1 MLYLA
6 QLVHGSQMSG
16 ELVMQA
22 STYTWERRLLS
33 LACEAQHRP
42 ASPAHHARVEADLLK
57 RAYHHCKALTA
68 RHSRSF
74 YWASSL
80 LPAGKRRATRAL
92 YAFCRVTDDIVD
104 RPTDNM
110 EARLRSW
117 QRCSMEPRMACDD
130 PVAIAWNDARV
141 RYSIPER
148 YAEQLIDGVA
158 RDMRQFRYQTFD
170 ELVTY
175 CYGVASTVG
184 LMSMHIIGFSSSQAI
199 PYAIKLGVALQ
210 LTNILRD
217 VAEDWRAGRLYLPQD
232 DLAAFGL
239 SESDLATQ
247 RVDDR
252 WRAFMQFQV
261 GRTRQLYAEAWPGLA
276 LLHSSGRLAIAAA
289 ADFYRGILDDIE
301 SHDYNVFHHRAYVG
315 ASTKL
320 RRLPL
325 LWWQTRTLRMGAR
338 MRPSPPAPDD
348 PRSQ

>member
-1 MLYLA
+1 
-6 QLVHGSQMSG
+6 
-16 ELVMQA
+16 MQA

-33 LACEAQHRP
+33 LAYAAQHRS
-42 ASPAHHARVEADLLK
+42 ASPARHAQYEADLLK

-74 YWASSL
+74 YLASSL
-80 LPAGKRRATRAL
+80 LPAGKRWAARAL

-104 RPTDNM
+104 RPTGNV

-117 QRCSMEPRMACDD
+117 QRSILEPRPAQDD
-130 PVAIAWNDARV
+130 PVVIAWNDTRV
-141 RYSIPER
+141 RYSIPDL

-158 RDMRQFRYQTFD
+158 RDMHQLRYQTFD

-184 LMSMHIIGFSSSQAI
+184 LMSMHIIGFSSPHAI
-199 PYAIKLGVALQ
+199 PYAIKLGIALQ

-217 VAEDWRAGRLYLPQD
+217 VAEDWRAGRVYLPQD
-232 DLAAFGL
+232 DLAAFSL
-239 SESDLATQ
+239 SESDLAAQ

-252 WRAFMQFQV
+252 WRAFMQFQIE
-261 GRTRQLYAEAWPGLA
+261 RTRQLYAESWPGLA

-289 ADFYRGILDDIE
+289 ADLYRKILDDIE
-301 SHDYNVFHHRAYVG
+301 SHDYNVFHRRAYV
-315 ASTKL
+315 STSAKL

-325 LWWQTRTLRMGAR
+325 LWWQTRT
-338 MRPSPPAPDD
+338 PALGFRT
-348 PRSQ
+348 RS